1 MAMGQCTSPNGPES
15 AVLAGLVY
23 QICELYIDD
32 VLIHGRDLESFLYI
46 VLKVFEMSQVN
57 QAKIKLRL
65 AEVEYVGHVISATV
79 ITFMEEKWLK
89 KYKGS
94 GKLVWSL
101 RVLSASNQELH
112 FFEDTATPLLPTD
125 ASDYGIS
132 DYAFMEGSC
141 GPLLQQGTVREK
153 ECYGIFYG
161 VRLFENLQDYRPS
174 SSRQVTRNLTTK
186 HRLNETSVH
195 TMNYA

>member
-1 MAMGQCTSPNGPES
+1 MRLNGIRR
-15 AVLAGLVY
+15 LADSEYSTNTIAIGCNETND

-65 AEVEYVGHVISATV
+65 AEVEYVGHVISATG

-89 KYKGS
+89 KYKGCS
-94 GKLVWSL
+94 VEEVWSL

-141 GPLLQQGTVREK
+141 GPLLQQGTVRER

-174 SSRQVTRNLTTK
+174 SSRQARITAKSDLTII
-186 HRLNETSVH
+186 
-195 TMNYA
+195 

>member
-65 AEVEYVGHVISATV
+65 AEVEYVGHVISATG
-79 ITFMEEKWLK
+79 ITFMEEKRLK

-101 RVLSASNQELH
+101 RVLSASNQELY
-112 FFEDTATPLLPTD
+112 FFEDTANLYNRQMLWTTVSATMYLWKVRVVHFFSKARSGRKNAT
-125 ASDYGIS
+125 AY
-132 DYAFMEGSC
+132 FMG
-141 GPLLQQGTVREK
+141 
-153 ECYGIFYG
+153 
-161 VRLFENLQDYRPS
+161 
-174 SSRQVTRNLTTK
+174 
-186 HRLNETSVH
+186 
-195 TMNYA
+195 